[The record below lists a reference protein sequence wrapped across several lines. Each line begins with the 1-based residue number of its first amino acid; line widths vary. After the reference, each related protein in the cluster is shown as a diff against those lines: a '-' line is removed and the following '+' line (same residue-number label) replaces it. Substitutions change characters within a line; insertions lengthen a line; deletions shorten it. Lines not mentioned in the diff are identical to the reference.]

1 MAHGLRPR
9 YNGYSTLLLDARL
22 RTLPNRALNRP
33 EIASVEF
40 TPKPVPL
47 LEAVHISR
55 SDGPERTSL
64 LRDVSLAVQAGDR
77 LGLAGPSGAGKTVL
91 LRALSRLDPV
101 NEGEILWQGGAV
113 HGSQVPTFRT
123 RVMYLHQRP
132 VLVEGSVEHNLRL
145 PFSLHE
151 HRNQQFDRTQVVA
164 WLQELGRDEDF
175 LGKQN
180 QDLSGGESQLAG
192 LLRALEL
199 DPQILLLDEP
209 TAALDQY
216 ATGLVEKLVNDWIDH
231 QPADRAFVWVSH
243 NTEQTER
250 MCGRVVQMA
259 KGALVVSR

>member
-1 MAHGLRPR
+1 M
-9 YNGYSTLLLDARL
+9 
-22 RTLPNRALNRP
+22 PN
-33 EIASVEF
+33 VEF
-40 TPKPVPL
+40 TSRSVPL
-47 LEAVHISR
+47 LEAVRISR
-55 SDGPERTSL
+55 RDGLENTSL
-64 LRDVSLAVQAGDR
+64 LRDVSLAVRAGDR

-101 NEGEILWQGGAV
+101 NEGEILWQGGPV
-113 HGSQVPTFRT
+113 HGGHVPKFRT

-145 PFSLHE
+145 PFSLGE
-151 HRNQQFDRTQVVA
+151 HRHQLFDRHRVVA

-209 TAALDQY
+209 TAALDEY
-216 ATGLVEKLVNDWIDH
+216 ATGLVEKLVTNWIDKS
-231 QPADRAFVWVSH
+231 PTERAFVWVSH

-250 MCGRVVQMA
+250 ACSRVLQMVQ
-259 KGALVVSR
+259 GELVVSR